1 MNIIKTGNRRP
12 IKCCQCRFLYK
23 AGHFCKNKTKIKM
36 SFFGRVY
43 RNNTKLANSLSHHIE
58 RKIREVLDDSMI

>member
-1 MNIIKTGNRRP
+1 MLP
-12 IKCCQCRFLYK
+12 CRFLYK
-23 AGHFCKNKTKIKM
+23 AGHFCKNKTKMKM